1 MEEVDYPIYYIAVAI
16 ILASIT
22 YGMIWSNKVLTVLSV
37 GIFFY
42 LCLKLTSRKFL
53 LIIIIFYL
61 IQLVICSN
69 YYILKI
75 NQNINNQIFTIVE
88 NKGYYYLAESK
99 GRLFRLNN
107 LNESMSPKERIKVSG
122 VYRKDKDFE
131 KGILGQINVNSH
143 TKLKEDFI
151 RKLYK
156 LKENLYEKLS
166 KNIGSRKAGL
176 VMSISLG
183 YKEELSDEDDADMSE
198 IGMIHAI
205 SVSGLHVGI
214 IFVVIKKLIKKT
226 EYSLI
231 ITGLYVI
238 LTGAAFSSIRAFI
251 MLSICNLALKFRKNN
266 NSLSSLLISA
276 IIILIIKPYAIFSLG
291 FQLSYMAVLG
301 ILLFSKWISRKLFLL
316 PKFIRS
322 NIAVSLSA
330 QIFTLPI
337 IILHFNKVSIL
348 SIIANLFLDKI
359 IFLIIII
366 GNSLLF
372 LVNLEYVFIF
382 LCFVLIKIVKLMDYI
397 IDLTLGLFEGQIY
410 GGYII
415 ATLYIIMLI
424 SFFFI
429 YNGNK
434 KFWLFPMISF
444 IVFSIYVYSPIL
456 RVEYYEGEGVLIS
469 YRGEIS
475 FVAENKRM
483 IVSNIKN
490 KYGAENI
497 YFEDDNDIL
506 YGRVIIK
513 EGKVF
518 IKGI

>member
-1 MEEVDYPIYYIAVAI
+1 M
-16 ILASIT
+16 
-22 YGMIWSNKVLTVLSV
+22 
-37 GIFFY
+37 
-42 LCLKLTSRKFL
+42 
-53 LIIIIFYL
+53 
-61 IQLVICSN
+61 
-69 YYILKI
+69 
-75 NQNINNQIFTIVE
+75 
-88 NKGYYYLAESK
+88 
-99 GRLFRLNN
+99 
-107 LNESMSPKERIKVSG
+107 
-122 VYRKDKDFE
+122 
-131 KGILGQINVNSH
+131 
-143 TKLKEDFI
+143 
-151 RKLYK
+151 
-156 LKENLYEKLS
+156 
-166 KNIGSRKAGL
+166 
-176 VMSISLG
+176 
-183 YKEELSDEDDADMSE
+183 
-198 IGMIHAI
+198 
-205 SVSGLHVGI
+205 
-214 IFVVIKKLIKKT
+214 IKKLIKKT

-276 IIILIIKPYAIFSLG
+276 IIILIRKPYAIFSLG

-301 ILLFSKWISRKLFLL
+301 ILLFSKWINRKLFLF

-372 LVNLEYVFIF
+372 LVNLEYVFNF

-513 EGKVF
+513 EGRVF

>member
-1 MEEVDYPIYYIAVAI
+1 M
-16 ILASIT
+16 
-22 YGMIWSNKVLTVLSV
+22 
-37 GIFFY
+37 
-42 LCLKLTSRKFL
+42 
-53 LIIIIFYL
+53 
-61 IQLVICSN
+61 
-69 YYILKI
+69 
-75 NQNINNQIFTIVE
+75 
-88 NKGYYYLAESK
+88 
-99 GRLFRLNN
+99 
-107 LNESMSPKERIKVSG
+107 
-122 VYRKDKDFE
+122 
-131 KGILGQINVNSH
+131 
-143 TKLKEDFI
+143 
-151 RKLYK
+151 
-156 LKENLYEKLS
+156 
-166 KNIGSRKAGL
+166 
-176 VMSISLG
+176 
-183 YKEELSDEDDADMSE
+183 
-198 IGMIHAI
+198 
-205 SVSGLHVGI
+205 
-214 IFVVIKKLIKKT
+214 IKKLIKKT

-276 IIILIIKPYAIFSLG
+276 IIILIRKPYAIFSLG

-301 ILLFSKWISRKLFLL
+301 ILLFSKWISRKLFLF

-322 NIAVSLSA
+322 NIVISLSA

-372 LVNLEYVFIF
+372 LVNLEYVFNF

-513 EGKVF
+513 EGRVF

>member
-1 MEEVDYPIYYIAVAI
+1 M
-16 ILASIT
+16 
-22 YGMIWSNKVLTVLSV
+22 
-37 GIFFY
+37 
-42 LCLKLTSRKFL
+42 
-53 LIIIIFYL
+53 
-61 IQLVICSN
+61 
-69 YYILKI
+69 
-75 NQNINNQIFTIVE
+75 
-88 NKGYYYLAESK
+88 
-99 GRLFRLNN
+99 
-107 LNESMSPKERIKVSG
+107 
-122 VYRKDKDFE
+122 
-131 KGILGQINVNSH
+131 
-143 TKLKEDFI
+143 
-151 RKLYK
+151 
-156 LKENLYEKLS
+156 
-166 KNIGSRKAGL
+166 
-176 VMSISLG
+176 
-183 YKEELSDEDDADMSE
+183 
-198 IGMIHAI
+198 
-205 SVSGLHVGI
+205 
-214 IFVVIKKLIKKT
+214 IKKLIKKT

-266 NSLSSLLISA
+266 NSLSSFLISA

-301 ILLFSKWISRKLFLL
+301 ILLFSKWINRKLFLF

-372 LVNLEYVFIF
+372 LVNLEYVFNF

-434 KFWLFPMISF
+434 KFWLLPIISF

-513 EGKVF
+513 EGRVF

>member
-1 MEEVDYPIYYIAVAI
+1 M
-16 ILASIT
+16 
-22 YGMIWSNKVLTVLSV
+22 
-37 GIFFY
+37 
-42 LCLKLTSRKFL
+42 
-53 LIIIIFYL
+53 
-61 IQLVICSN
+61 
-69 YYILKI
+69 
-75 NQNINNQIFTIVE
+75 
-88 NKGYYYLAESK
+88 
-99 GRLFRLNN
+99 
-107 LNESMSPKERIKVSG
+107 
-122 VYRKDKDFE
+122 
-131 KGILGQINVNSH
+131 
-143 TKLKEDFI
+143 
-151 RKLYK
+151 
-156 LKENLYEKLS
+156 
-166 KNIGSRKAGL
+166 
-176 VMSISLG
+176 
-183 YKEELSDEDDADMSE
+183 
-198 IGMIHAI
+198 
-205 SVSGLHVGI
+205 
-214 IFVVIKKLIKKT
+214 IKKLIKKT

-276 IIILIIKPYAIFSLG
+276 IIILIRKPYAIFSLG

-301 ILLFSKWISRKLFLL
+301 ILLFSKWISRKLFLF

-322 NIAVSLSA
+322 NIVISLSA

-337 IILHFNKVSIL
+337 IILYFNKVSIL

-359 IFLIIII
+359 IFLIVII
-366 GNSLLF
+366 GNLLLF
-372 LVNLEYVFIF
+372 LVNLEYVFNF

-513 EGKVF
+513 EGRVF

>member
-1 MEEVDYPIYYIAVAI
+1 M
-16 ILASIT
+16 
-22 YGMIWSNKVLTVLSV
+22 
-37 GIFFY
+37 
-42 LCLKLTSRKFL
+42 
-53 LIIIIFYL
+53 
-61 IQLVICSN
+61 
-69 YYILKI
+69 
-75 NQNINNQIFTIVE
+75 
-88 NKGYYYLAESK
+88 
-99 GRLFRLNN
+99 
-107 LNESMSPKERIKVSG
+107 
-122 VYRKDKDFE
+122 
-131 KGILGQINVNSH
+131 
-143 TKLKEDFI
+143 
-151 RKLYK
+151 
-156 LKENLYEKLS
+156 
-166 KNIGSRKAGL
+166 
-176 VMSISLG
+176 
-183 YKEELSDEDDADMSE
+183 
-198 IGMIHAI
+198 
-205 SVSGLHVGI
+205 
-214 IFVVIKKLIKKT
+214 IKKLIKKT

-266 NSLSSLLISA
+266 NSLSSFLISA

-301 ILLFSKWISRKLFLL
+301 ILLFSKWINRKLFLF

-337 IILHFNKVSIL
+337 IILYFNKVSIL

-359 IFLIIII
+359 IFLIVII

-372 LVNLEYVFIF
+372 LVNLEYVFNF

-434 KFWLFPMISF
+434 KFWLLPIISF
-444 IVFSIYVYSPIL
+444 VVFSIYVYSPIL

-483 IVSNIKN
+483 LVSNIKN

>member
-1 MEEVDYPIYYIAVAI
+1 M
-16 ILASIT
+16 
-22 YGMIWSNKVLTVLSV
+22 LT
-37 GIFFY
+37 
-42 LCLKLTSRKFL
+42 
-53 LIIIIFYL
+53 
-61 IQLVICSN
+61 
-69 YYILKI
+69 
-75 NQNINNQIFTIVE
+75 
-88 NKGYYYLAESK
+88 
-99 GRLFRLNN
+99 
-107 LNESMSPKERIKVSG
+107 
-122 VYRKDKDFE
+122 
-131 KGILGQINVNSH
+131 
-143 TKLKEDFI
+143 
-151 RKLYK
+151 
-156 LKENLYEKLS
+156 
-166 KNIGSRKAGL
+166 
-176 VMSISLG
+176 
-183 YKEELSDEDDADMSE
+183 
-198 IGMIHAI
+198 
-205 SVSGLHVGI
+205 GLHVGI

-266 NSLSSLLISA
+266 NSLRSLLISA

-291 FQLSYMAVLG
+291 FQLSYMAVLV
-301 ILLFSKWISRKLFLL
+301 IFLFSKLISRKLFLF

-322 NIAVSLSA
+322 NIVISLSA

-337 IILHFNKVSIL
+337 IILYFNKVSIL

-359 IFLIIII
+359 IFLIVII
-366 GNSLLF
+366 GNLLLF
-372 LVNLEYVFIF
+372 LVNLEYVFNF
-382 LCFVLIKIVKLMDYI
+382 LCFVLIKIVKLKDYI

-483 IVSNIKN
+483 FVSSIKN
-490 KYGAENI
+490 
-497 YFEDDNDIL
+497 
-506 YGRVIIK
+506 
-513 EGKVF
+513 
-518 IKGI
+518 

>member
-1 MEEVDYPIYYIAVAI
+1 M
-16 ILASIT
+16 
-22 YGMIWSNKVLTVLSV
+22 
-37 GIFFY
+37 
-42 LCLKLTSRKFL
+42 
-53 LIIIIFYL
+53 
-61 IQLVICSN
+61 
-69 YYILKI
+69 
-75 NQNINNQIFTIVE
+75 
-88 NKGYYYLAESK
+88 
-99 GRLFRLNN
+99 
-107 LNESMSPKERIKVSG
+107 
-122 VYRKDKDFE
+122 
-131 KGILGQINVNSH
+131 
-143 TKLKEDFI
+143 
-151 RKLYK
+151 
-156 LKENLYEKLS
+156 
-166 KNIGSRKAGL
+166 
-176 VMSISLG
+176 
-183 YKEELSDEDDADMSE
+183 
-198 IGMIHAI
+198 
-205 SVSGLHVGI
+205 
-214 IFVVIKKLIKKT
+214 IKKLIKKT

-266 NSLSSLLISA
+266 NSLSSFLISA

-301 ILLFSKWISRKLFLL
+301 ILLFSKWINRKLFLF

-372 LVNLEYVFIF
+372 LVNLEYVFNF

-434 KFWLFPMISF
+434 KFWLYPMISF

-483 IVSNIKN
+483 FVSSIKN

-497 YFEDDNDIL
+497 YFEDDKDIL

-513 EGKVF
+513 EG
-518 IKGI
+518 

>member
-1 MEEVDYPIYYIAVAI
+1 M
-16 ILASIT
+16 
-22 YGMIWSNKVLTVLSV
+22 
-37 GIFFY
+37 
-42 LCLKLTSRKFL
+42 
-53 LIIIIFYL
+53 
-61 IQLVICSN
+61 
-69 YYILKI
+69 
-75 NQNINNQIFTIVE
+75 
-88 NKGYYYLAESK
+88 
-99 GRLFRLNN
+99 
-107 LNESMSPKERIKVSG
+107 
-122 VYRKDKDFE
+122 
-131 KGILGQINVNSH
+131 
-143 TKLKEDFI
+143 
-151 RKLYK
+151 
-156 LKENLYEKLS
+156 
-166 KNIGSRKAGL
+166 
-176 VMSISLG
+176 
-183 YKEELSDEDDADMSE
+183 
-198 IGMIHAI
+198 
-205 SVSGLHVGI
+205 
-214 IFVVIKKLIKKT
+214 IKKLIKKT

-301 ILLFSKWISRKLFLL
+301 ILLFSKWISRKLFLF

-322 NIAVSLSA
+322 NIVISLSA

-337 IILHFNKVSIL
+337 IILYFNKVSIL

-359 IFLIIII
+359 IFLIVII
-366 GNSLLF
+366 GNLLLF
-372 LVNLEYVFIF
+372 LVNLEYVFNF

-434 KFWLFPMISF
+434 KFWLLPIISF
-444 IVFSIYVYSPIL
+444 VVFSIYVYSPIL

-483 IVSNIKN
+483 FVSSIKN

>member
-1 MEEVDYPIYYIAVAI
+1 M
-16 ILASIT
+16 
-22 YGMIWSNKVLTVLSV
+22 
-37 GIFFY
+37 
-42 LCLKLTSRKFL
+42 
-53 LIIIIFYL
+53 
-61 IQLVICSN
+61 
-69 YYILKI
+69 
-75 NQNINNQIFTIVE
+75 
-88 NKGYYYLAESK
+88 
-99 GRLFRLNN
+99 
-107 LNESMSPKERIKVSG
+107 
-122 VYRKDKDFE
+122 
-131 KGILGQINVNSH
+131 
-143 TKLKEDFI
+143 
-151 RKLYK
+151 
-156 LKENLYEKLS
+156 
-166 KNIGSRKAGL
+166 
-176 VMSISLG
+176 
-183 YKEELSDEDDADMSE
+183 
-198 IGMIHAI
+198 
-205 SVSGLHVGI
+205 
-214 IFVVIKKLIKKT
+214 IKKLIKKT

-266 NSLSSLLISA
+266 NSLSSFLISA

-301 ILLFSKWISRKLFLL
+301 ILLFSKWISRKLFLF

-322 NIAVSLSA
+322 NIVISLSA

-337 IILHFNKVSIL
+337 IILYFNKVSIL

-359 IFLIIII
+359 IFLIVII
-366 GNSLLF
+366 GNLLLF
-372 LVNLEYVFIF
+372 LVNLEYVFNF

-513 EGKVF
+513 EGRVF

>member
-1 MEEVDYPIYYIAVAI
+1 M
-16 ILASIT
+16 
-22 YGMIWSNKVLTVLSV
+22 
-37 GIFFY
+37 
-42 LCLKLTSRKFL
+42 
-53 LIIIIFYL
+53 
-61 IQLVICSN
+61 
-69 YYILKI
+69 
-75 NQNINNQIFTIVE
+75 
-88 NKGYYYLAESK
+88 
-99 GRLFRLNN
+99 
-107 LNESMSPKERIKVSG
+107 
-122 VYRKDKDFE
+122 
-131 KGILGQINVNSH
+131 
-143 TKLKEDFI
+143 
-151 RKLYK
+151 
-156 LKENLYEKLS
+156 
-166 KNIGSRKAGL
+166 
-176 VMSISLG
+176 
-183 YKEELSDEDDADMSE
+183 
-198 IGMIHAI
+198 
-205 SVSGLHVGI
+205 
-214 IFVVIKKLIKKT
+214 IKKLIKKT

-266 NSLSSLLISA
+266 NSLSSFLISA

-301 ILLFSKWISRKLFLL
+301 ILLFSKWINRKLFLF

-322 NIAVSLSA
+322 NIVISLSA

-337 IILHFNKVSIL
+337 IILYFNKVSIL

-372 LVNLEYVFIF
+372 LVNLEYVFNF

-513 EGKVF
+513 EGRVF

>member
-1 MEEVDYPIYYIAVAI
+1 M
-16 ILASIT
+16 
-22 YGMIWSNKVLTVLSV
+22 
-37 GIFFY
+37 
-42 LCLKLTSRKFL
+42 
-53 LIIIIFYL
+53 
-61 IQLVICSN
+61 
-69 YYILKI
+69 
-75 NQNINNQIFTIVE
+75 
-88 NKGYYYLAESK
+88 
-99 GRLFRLNN
+99 
-107 LNESMSPKERIKVSG
+107 
-122 VYRKDKDFE
+122 
-131 KGILGQINVNSH
+131 
-143 TKLKEDFI
+143 
-151 RKLYK
+151 
-156 LKENLYEKLS
+156 
-166 KNIGSRKAGL
+166 
-176 VMSISLG
+176 
-183 YKEELSDEDDADMSE
+183 
-198 IGMIHAI
+198 
-205 SVSGLHVGI
+205 
-214 IFVVIKKLIKKT
+214 IKKLIKKT

-238 LTGAAFSSIRAFI
+238 LTGAAFSSIRAFN

-276 IIILIIKPYAIFSLG
+276 IIILIRKPYAIFSLG

-301 ILLFSKWISRKLFLL
+301 ILLFSKWISRKLFLF

-322 NIAVSLSA
+322 NIVISLSA

-337 IILHFNKVSIL
+337 IILYFNKVSIL

-359 IFLIIII
+359 IFLIVII
-366 GNSLLF
+366 GNLLLF
-372 LVNLEYVFIF
+372 LVNLEYVFNF

-475 FVAENKRM
+475 FVAENRRM
-483 IVSNIKN
+483 FVSSIKN

>member
-1 MEEVDYPIYYIAVAI
+1 M
-16 ILASIT
+16 
-22 YGMIWSNKVLTVLSV
+22 
-37 GIFFY
+37 
-42 LCLKLTSRKFL
+42 
-53 LIIIIFYL
+53 
-61 IQLVICSN
+61 
-69 YYILKI
+69 
-75 NQNINNQIFTIVE
+75 
-88 NKGYYYLAESK
+88 
-99 GRLFRLNN
+99 
-107 LNESMSPKERIKVSG
+107 
-122 VYRKDKDFE
+122 
-131 KGILGQINVNSH
+131 
-143 TKLKEDFI
+143 
-151 RKLYK
+151 
-156 LKENLYEKLS
+156 
-166 KNIGSRKAGL
+166 
-176 VMSISLG
+176 
-183 YKEELSDEDDADMSE
+183 
-198 IGMIHAI
+198 
-205 SVSGLHVGI
+205 
-214 IFVVIKKLIKKT
+214 IKKLIKKT

-266 NSLSSLLISA
+266 NSLSSFLISA

-301 ILLFSKWISRKLFLL
+301 ILLFSKWINRKLFLF

-359 IFLIIII
+359 IFLIVII
-366 GNSLLF
+366 GNLLLF
-372 LVNLEYVFIF
+372 LVNLEYVFNF

-513 EGKVF
+513 EGRVF

>member
-1 MEEVDYPIYYIAVAI
+1 M
-16 ILASIT
+16 
-22 YGMIWSNKVLTVLSV
+22 
-37 GIFFY
+37 
-42 LCLKLTSRKFL
+42 
-53 LIIIIFYL
+53 
-61 IQLVICSN
+61 
-69 YYILKI
+69 
-75 NQNINNQIFTIVE
+75 
-88 NKGYYYLAESK
+88 
-99 GRLFRLNN
+99 
-107 LNESMSPKERIKVSG
+107 
-122 VYRKDKDFE
+122 
-131 KGILGQINVNSH
+131 
-143 TKLKEDFI
+143 
-151 RKLYK
+151 
-156 LKENLYEKLS
+156 
-166 KNIGSRKAGL
+166 
-176 VMSISLG
+176 
-183 YKEELSDEDDADMSE
+183 
-198 IGMIHAI
+198 
-205 SVSGLHVGI
+205 
-214 IFVVIKKLIKKT
+214 IKKLIKKT

-276 IIILIIKPYAIFSLG
+276 IIILIRKPYAIFSLG

-301 ILLFSKWISRKLFLL
+301 ILLFSKWISRKLFLF

-322 NIAVSLSA
+322 NIVISLSA

-337 IILHFNKVSIL
+337 IILYFNKVSIL

-359 IFLIIII
+359 IFLIVII
-366 GNSLLF
+366 GNLLLF
-372 LVNLEYVFIF
+372 LVNLEYVFNF

-434 KFWLFPMISF
+434 KFWLLPIISF
-444 IVFSIYVYSPIL
+444 VVFSIYVYSPIL

-483 IVSNIKN
+483 FVSSIKN

-513 EGKVF
+513 EGRVF

>member
-1 MEEVDYPIYYIAVAI
+1 
-16 ILASIT
+16 
-22 YGMIWSNKVLTVLSV
+22 
-37 GIFFY
+37 
-42 LCLKLTSRKFL
+42 
-53 LIIIIFYL
+53 
-61 IQLVICSN
+61 
-69 YYILKI
+69 
-75 NQNINNQIFTIVE
+75 
-88 NKGYYYLAESK
+88 
-99 GRLFRLNN
+99 
-107 LNESMSPKERIKVSG
+107 
-122 VYRKDKDFE
+122 
-131 KGILGQINVNSH
+131 
-143 TKLKEDFI
+143 
-151 RKLYK
+151 
-156 LKENLYEKLS
+156 
-166 KNIGSRKAGL
+166 
-176 VMSISLG
+176 
-183 YKEELSDEDDADMSE
+183 
-198 IGMIHAI
+198 
-205 SVSGLHVGI
+205 
-214 IFVVIKKLIKKT
+214 
-226 EYSLI
+226 
-231 ITGLYVI
+231 
-238 LTGAAFSSIRAFI
+238 

-266 NSLSSLLISA
+266 NSLSSFLISA

-301 ILLFSKWISRKLFLL
+301 ILLFSKWINRKLFLF

-337 IILHFNKVSIL
+337 IILYFNKVSIL

-359 IFLIIII
+359 IFLIVII
-366 GNSLLF
+366 GNLLLF
-372 LVNLEYVFIF
+372 LVNLEYVFNF

-483 IVSNIKN
+483 LVSNIKN

-513 EGKVF
+513 EGRVF

>member
-1 MEEVDYPIYYIAVAI
+1 M
-16 ILASIT
+16 
-22 YGMIWSNKVLTVLSV
+22 
-37 GIFFY
+37 
-42 LCLKLTSRKFL
+42 
-53 LIIIIFYL
+53 
-61 IQLVICSN
+61 
-69 YYILKI
+69 
-75 NQNINNQIFTIVE
+75 
-88 NKGYYYLAESK
+88 
-99 GRLFRLNN
+99 
-107 LNESMSPKERIKVSG
+107 
-122 VYRKDKDFE
+122 
-131 KGILGQINVNSH
+131 
-143 TKLKEDFI
+143 
-151 RKLYK
+151 
-156 LKENLYEKLS
+156 
-166 KNIGSRKAGL
+166 
-176 VMSISLG
+176 
-183 YKEELSDEDDADMSE
+183 
-198 IGMIHAI
+198 
-205 SVSGLHVGI
+205 
-214 IFVVIKKLIKKT
+214 IKKLIKKT

-301 ILLFSKWISRKLFLL
+301 ILLFSKWINRKLFLF

-322 NIAVSLSA
+322 NIVISLSA

-337 IILHFNKVSIL
+337 IILYFNKVSIL

-359 IFLIIII
+359 IFLIVII
-366 GNSLLF
+366 GNLLLF
-372 LVNLEYVFIF
+372 LVNLEYVFNF

-513 EGKVF
+513 EGRVF

>member
-1 MEEVDYPIYYIAVAI
+1 M
-16 ILASIT
+16 
-22 YGMIWSNKVLTVLSV
+22 
-37 GIFFY
+37 
-42 LCLKLTSRKFL
+42 
-53 LIIIIFYL
+53 
-61 IQLVICSN
+61 
-69 YYILKI
+69 
-75 NQNINNQIFTIVE
+75 
-88 NKGYYYLAESK
+88 
-99 GRLFRLNN
+99 
-107 LNESMSPKERIKVSG
+107 
-122 VYRKDKDFE
+122 
-131 KGILGQINVNSH
+131 
-143 TKLKEDFI
+143 
-151 RKLYK
+151 
-156 LKENLYEKLS
+156 
-166 KNIGSRKAGL
+166 
-176 VMSISLG
+176 
-183 YKEELSDEDDADMSE
+183 
-198 IGMIHAI
+198 
-205 SVSGLHVGI
+205 
-214 IFVVIKKLIKKT
+214 IKKLIKKT

-266 NSLSSLLISA
+266 NSLSSFLISA

-301 ILLFSKWISRKLFLL
+301 ILLFSKWINRKLFLF

-372 LVNLEYVFIF
+372 LVNLEYVFNF

-513 EGKVF
+513 EGRVF

>member
-1 MEEVDYPIYYIAVAI
+1 
-16 ILASIT
+16 
-22 YGMIWSNKVLTVLSV
+22 MIN
-37 GIFFY
+37 
-42 LCLKLTSRKFL
+42 
-53 LIIIIFYL
+53 
-61 IQLVICSN
+61 
-69 YYILKI
+69 
-75 NQNINNQIFTIVE
+75 
-88 NKGYYYLAESK
+88 
-99 GRLFRLNN
+99 
-107 LNESMSPKERIKVSG
+107 
-122 VYRKDKDFE
+122 
-131 KGILGQINVNSH
+131 
-143 TKLKEDFI
+143 
-151 RKLYK
+151 
-156 LKENLYEKLS
+156 
-166 KNIGSRKAGL
+166 
-176 VMSISLG
+176 
-183 YKEELSDEDDADMSE
+183 
-198 IGMIHAI
+198 
-205 SVSGLHVGI
+205 
-214 IFVVIKKLIKKT
+214 KLIKKT

-276 IIILIIKPYAIFSLG
+276 IIILIRKPYAIFSLG

-301 ILLFSKWISRKLFLL
+301 ILLFSKWISRKLFLF

-322 NIAVSLSA
+322 NIVISLSA

-337 IILHFNKVSIL
+337 IILYFNKVSIL

-359 IFLIIII
+359 IFLIVII
-366 GNSLLF
+366 GNLLLF
-372 LVNLEYVFIF
+372 LVNLEYVFNF

-513 EGKVF
+513 EGRVF

>member
-1 MEEVDYPIYYIAVAI
+1 
-16 ILASIT
+16 
-22 YGMIWSNKVLTVLSV
+22 
-37 GIFFY
+37 
-42 LCLKLTSRKFL
+42 
-53 LIIIIFYL
+53 
-61 IQLVICSN
+61 
-69 YYILKI
+69 
-75 NQNINNQIFTIVE
+75 
-88 NKGYYYLAESK
+88 
-99 GRLFRLNN
+99 
-107 LNESMSPKERIKVSG
+107 
-122 VYRKDKDFE
+122 
-131 KGILGQINVNSH
+131 
-143 TKLKEDFI
+143 
-151 RKLYK
+151 
-156 LKENLYEKLS
+156 
-166 KNIGSRKAGL
+166 
-176 VMSISLG
+176 
-183 YKEELSDEDDADMSE
+183 
-198 IGMIHAI
+198 
-205 SVSGLHVGI
+205 
-214 IFVVIKKLIKKT
+214 
-226 EYSLI
+226 
-231 ITGLYVI
+231 
-238 LTGAAFSSIRAFI
+238 

-301 ILLFSKWISRKLFLL
+301 ILLFSKWISRKLFLF

-322 NIAVSLSA
+322 NIVISLSA

-337 IILHFNKVSIL
+337 IILYFNKVSIL

-359 IFLIIII
+359 IFLIVII
-366 GNSLLF
+366 GNLLLF
-372 LVNLEYVFIF
+372 LVNLEYVFNF

-424 SFFFI
+424 SLFFI

-434 KFWLFPMISF
+434 KFWLLPIISF

-475 FVAENKRM
+475 FVAENRRM
-483 IVSNIKN
+483 LVSNIKN

>member
-1 MEEVDYPIYYIAVAI
+1 M
-16 ILASIT
+16 
-22 YGMIWSNKVLTVLSV
+22 
-37 GIFFY
+37 
-42 LCLKLTSRKFL
+42 
-53 LIIIIFYL
+53 
-61 IQLVICSN
+61 
-69 YYILKI
+69 
-75 NQNINNQIFTIVE
+75 
-88 NKGYYYLAESK
+88 
-99 GRLFRLNN
+99 
-107 LNESMSPKERIKVSG
+107 
-122 VYRKDKDFE
+122 
-131 KGILGQINVNSH
+131 
-143 TKLKEDFI
+143 
-151 RKLYK
+151 
-156 LKENLYEKLS
+156 
-166 KNIGSRKAGL
+166 
-176 VMSISLG
+176 
-183 YKEELSDEDDADMSE
+183 
-198 IGMIHAI
+198 
-205 SVSGLHVGI
+205 
-214 IFVVIKKLIKKT
+214 IKKLIKKT

-301 ILLFSKWISRKLFLL
+301 ILLFSKWISRKLFLF

-322 NIAVSLSA
+322 NIVISLSA

-337 IILHFNKVSIL
+337 IILYFNKVSIL

-372 LVNLEYVFIF
+372 LVNLEYVFNF

-513 EGKVF
+513 EGRVF

>member
-1 MEEVDYPIYYIAVAI
+1 M
-16 ILASIT
+16 
-22 YGMIWSNKVLTVLSV
+22 
-37 GIFFY
+37 
-42 LCLKLTSRKFL
+42 
-53 LIIIIFYL
+53 
-61 IQLVICSN
+61 
-69 YYILKI
+69 
-75 NQNINNQIFTIVE
+75 
-88 NKGYYYLAESK
+88 
-99 GRLFRLNN
+99 
-107 LNESMSPKERIKVSG
+107 
-122 VYRKDKDFE
+122 
-131 KGILGQINVNSH
+131 
-143 TKLKEDFI
+143 
-151 RKLYK
+151 
-156 LKENLYEKLS
+156 
-166 KNIGSRKAGL
+166 
-176 VMSISLG
+176 
-183 YKEELSDEDDADMSE
+183 
-198 IGMIHAI
+198 
-205 SVSGLHVGI
+205 
-214 IFVVIKKLIKKT
+214 IKKLIKKT

-301 ILLFSKWISRKLFLL
+301 ILLFSKWISRKLFLF

-322 NIAVSLSA
+322 NIVISLSA

-337 IILHFNKVSIL
+337 IILYFNKVSIL

-359 IFLIIII
+359 IFLIVII
-366 GNSLLF
+366 GNLLLF
-372 LVNLEYVFIF
+372 LVNLEYVFNF

-434 KFWLFPMISF
+434 KFWLLPIISF

-513 EGKVF
+513 EGRVF

>member
-1 MEEVDYPIYYIAVAI
+1 M
-16 ILASIT
+16 
-22 YGMIWSNKVLTVLSV
+22 
-37 GIFFY
+37 
-42 LCLKLTSRKFL
+42 
-53 LIIIIFYL
+53 
-61 IQLVICSN
+61 
-69 YYILKI
+69 
-75 NQNINNQIFTIVE
+75 
-88 NKGYYYLAESK
+88 
-99 GRLFRLNN
+99 LNN

-198 IGMIHAI
+198 IGMIHSI
-205 SVSGLHVGI
+205 SVSGLHVGF

-266 NSLSSLLISA
+266 NSLSSFLISA

-301 ILLFSKWISRKLFLL
+301 ILLFSKWINRKLFLF

-359 IFLIIII
+359 IFIKSR
-366 GNSLLF
+366 G
-372 LVNLEYVFIF
+372 VN
-382 LCFVLIKIVKLMDYI
+382 
-397 IDLTLGLFEGQIY
+397 
-410 GGYII
+410 
-415 ATLYIIMLI
+415 
-424 SFFFI
+424 
-429 YNGNK
+429 
-434 KFWLFPMISF
+434 
-444 IVFSIYVYSPIL
+444 YS
-456 RVEYYEGEGVLIS
+456 R
-469 YRGEIS
+469 RG
-475 FVAENKRM
+475 
-483 IVSNIKN
+483 
-490 KYGAENI
+490 
-497 YFEDDNDIL
+497 
-506 YGRVIIK
+506 
-513 EGKVF
+513 
-518 IKGI
+518 

>member
-1 MEEVDYPIYYIAVAI
+1 
-16 ILASIT
+16 
-22 YGMIWSNKVLTVLSV
+22 
-37 GIFFY
+37 
-42 LCLKLTSRKFL
+42 
-53 LIIIIFYL
+53 
-61 IQLVICSN
+61 
-69 YYILKI
+69 
-75 NQNINNQIFTIVE
+75 
-88 NKGYYYLAESK
+88 
-99 GRLFRLNN
+99 
-107 LNESMSPKERIKVSG
+107 
-122 VYRKDKDFE
+122 
-131 KGILGQINVNSH
+131 
-143 TKLKEDFI
+143 
-151 RKLYK
+151 
-156 LKENLYEKLS
+156 
-166 KNIGSRKAGL
+166 
-176 VMSISLG
+176 
-183 YKEELSDEDDADMSE
+183 
-198 IGMIHAI
+198 
-205 SVSGLHVGI
+205 
-214 IFVVIKKLIKKT
+214 
-226 EYSLI
+226 
-231 ITGLYVI
+231 
-238 LTGAAFSSIRAFI
+238 

-276 IIILIIKPYAIFSLG
+276 IIILIRKPYAIFSLG

-301 ILLFSKWISRKLFLL
+301 ILLFSKWISRKLFLF

-322 NIAVSLSA
+322 NIVISLSA

-337 IILHFNKVSIL
+337 IILYFNKVSIL

-359 IFLIIII
+359 IFLIVII
-366 GNSLLF
+366 GNLLLF
-372 LVNLEYVFIF
+372 LVNLEYVFNF

-424 SFFFI
+424 SLFFI

-434 KFWLFPMISF
+434 KFWLLPIISF

-475 FVAENKRM
+475 FVAENRRM
-483 IVSNIKN
+483 LVSNIKN

>member
-1 MEEVDYPIYYIAVAI
+1 M
-16 ILASIT
+16 
-22 YGMIWSNKVLTVLSV
+22 
-37 GIFFY
+37 
-42 LCLKLTSRKFL
+42 
-53 LIIIIFYL
+53 
-61 IQLVICSN
+61 
-69 YYILKI
+69 
-75 NQNINNQIFTIVE
+75 
-88 NKGYYYLAESK
+88 
-99 GRLFRLNN
+99 
-107 LNESMSPKERIKVSG
+107 
-122 VYRKDKDFE
+122 
-131 KGILGQINVNSH
+131 
-143 TKLKEDFI
+143 
-151 RKLYK
+151 
-156 LKENLYEKLS
+156 
-166 KNIGSRKAGL
+166 
-176 VMSISLG
+176 
-183 YKEELSDEDDADMSE
+183 
-198 IGMIHAI
+198 
-205 SVSGLHVGI
+205 
-214 IFVVIKKLIKKT
+214 IKKLIKKT

-266 NSLSSLLISA
+266 NSLSSFLISA

-301 ILLFSKWISRKLFLL
+301 ILLFSKWINRKLFLF

-372 LVNLEYVFIF
+372 LVNLEYVFNF

-456 RVEYYEGEGVLIS
+456 RVEYYEGEGVLFS

-513 EGKVF
+513 EGRVF

>member
-1 MEEVDYPIYYIAVAI
+1 M
-16 ILASIT
+16 
-22 YGMIWSNKVLTVLSV
+22 
-37 GIFFY
+37 
-42 LCLKLTSRKFL
+42 
-53 LIIIIFYL
+53 
-61 IQLVICSN
+61 
-69 YYILKI
+69 
-75 NQNINNQIFTIVE
+75 
-88 NKGYYYLAESK
+88 
-99 GRLFRLNN
+99 
-107 LNESMSPKERIKVSG
+107 
-122 VYRKDKDFE
+122 
-131 KGILGQINVNSH
+131 
-143 TKLKEDFI
+143 
-151 RKLYK
+151 
-156 LKENLYEKLS
+156 
-166 KNIGSRKAGL
+166 
-176 VMSISLG
+176 
-183 YKEELSDEDDADMSE
+183 
-198 IGMIHAI
+198 
-205 SVSGLHVGI
+205 
-214 IFVVIKKLIKKT
+214 IKKLIKKT

-301 ILLFSKWISRKLFLL
+301 ILLFSKWISRKLFLF

-322 NIAVSLSA
+322 NIVISLSA

-337 IILHFNKVSIL
+337 IILYFNKVSIL

-359 IFLIIII
+359 IFLIVII
-366 GNSLLF
+366 GNLLLF
-372 LVNLEYVFIF
+372 LVNLEYVFNF

-513 EGKVF
+513 EGRVF